1 MLNVV
6 WHLAQVLL
14 ASSQTLPSRCF
25 VMALSMMTESAL
37 DTTDQ
42 MLRTMYPTWW
52 RAFGQKQDLDTSG
65 VGTVTP
71 WWDAWDTDETAAK
84 PNAAAAVEKEVEKEV
99 EWDAAAPPTDGMALE
114 STPPPRPPPRT
125 PPRTPDS
132 GTRPPLGYFIK
143 ESRRPDGRTRR
154 QKKPFLPPN
163 HALTISRRSAAM
175 QRYGSRSN

>member
-25 VMALSMMTESAL
+25 VMALSLMTESAL

-52 RAFGQKQDLDTSG
+52 RAFGQKQNLDTSG
-65 VGTVTP
+65 VGTVIP

-84 PNAAAAVEKEVEKEV
+84 LLRIPYMRRAA
-99 EWDAAAPPTDGMALE
+99 DLAPPKVQPCG
-114 STPPPRPPPRT
+114 
-125 PPRTPDS
+125 
-132 GTRPPLGYFIK
+132 
-143 ESRRPDGRTRR
+143 
-154 QKKPFLPPN
+154 
-163 HALTISRRSAAM
+163 
-175 QRYGSRSN
+175 